1 VQVEAEALF
10 PVGLLSLRLLTIY
23 FLSQAGPLGGLHR
36 ASPVPFRASYF
47 TPGLHPPGATAQR
60 LIACLYRLWSFPLM
74 TSLRLVA
81 HLVGK
86 AIGYHL
92 APALGLEGSA
102 MRHRM
107 APRRWTLTTAT

>member
-1 VQVEAEALF
+1 
-10 PVGLLSLRLLTIY
+10 
-23 FLSQAGPLGGLHR
+23 
-36 ASPVPFRASYF
+36 
-47 TPGLHPPGATAQR
+47 
-60 LIACLYRLWSFPLM
+60 M